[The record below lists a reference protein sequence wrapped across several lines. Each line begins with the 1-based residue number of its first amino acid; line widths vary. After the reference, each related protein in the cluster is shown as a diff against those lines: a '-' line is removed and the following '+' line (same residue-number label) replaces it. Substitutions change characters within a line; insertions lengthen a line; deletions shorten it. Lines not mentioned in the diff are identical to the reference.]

1 MKIDIKPSELKAIIK
16 SYEVEL
22 ENLDKQY
29 WVLENVYYD
38 YIQYMSIH
46 NERTDK
52 KVEVSK
58 RINEIKP
65 RLAHLKATYESLIND
80 VRLVYYID
88 GANGI
93 RRKAQVY
100 EDMTMDDAAELLDEI
115 ESRKEAKGEH

>member
-22 ENLDKQY
+22 ENLNKQY

-80 VRLVYYID
+80 VRLAYHID

-93 RRKAQVY
+93 RGKSQVY

>member
-22 ENLDKQY
+22 ENLNKQY
-29 WVLENVYYD
+29 WVLENVYSD

-46 NERTDK
+46 DERMDK

-88 GANGI
+88 GVNGI
-93 RRKAQVY
+93 RRKSQVY
-100 EDMTMDDAAELLDEI
+100 EDMTIGDAAELLDEI
-115 ESRKEAKGEH
+115 ESRKEAKGGH

>member
-22 ENLDKQY
+22 ENLNKQY

-46 NERTDK
+46 DERTDK

-80 VRLVYYID
+80 VRLVYHID

-93 RRKAQVY
+93 RRKSQVY

-115 ESRKEAKGEH
+115 ESRKEAKGGH

>member
-22 ENLDKQY
+22 ENLNKQY

-46 NERTDK
+46 NERMDK

-65 RLAHLKATYESLIND
+65 LLAHLKATYESLIND
-80 VRLVYYID
+80 VRLVYHID

-93 RRKAQVY
+93 RRKSQVY

-115 ESRKEAKGEH
+115 ESRKEAKGGH

>member
-29 WVLENVYYD
+29 WALENVYYD
-38 YIQYMSIH
+38 YMQYMSIH
-46 NERTDK
+46 DERTDK

-65 RLAHLKATYESLIND
+65 RLAHVKATYESLIND
-80 VRLVYYID
+80 VRLAYHID

-93 RRKAQVY
+93 RRKSQVY

-115 ESRKEAKGEH
+115 ESRKEAKGGH

>member
-22 ENLDKQY
+22 ENLNKQY

-46 NERTDK
+46 NERMDK

-80 VRLVYYID
+80 VRLVYHID

-93 RRKAQVY
+93 RRKSKVY

-115 ESRKEAKGEH
+115 ESRKEAKGGH

>member
-1 MKIDIKPSELKAIIK
+1 MKIDIKPSEFKAIIK

-22 ENLDKQY
+22 ENLNKQY
-29 WVLENVYYD
+29 WALENVYYD
-38 YIQYMSIH
+38 YMQYMSIH
-46 NERTDK
+46 DERMDK

-80 VRLVYYID
+80 VRLVYHID

-93 RRKAQVY
+93 RRKSQVY

-115 ESRKEAKGEH
+115 ESRKEAKGGH

>member
-1 MKIDIKPSELKAIIK
+1 MKIDIKPSEFKAIIK

-22 ENLDKQY
+22 ENLNKQY
-29 WVLENVYYD
+29 WALENVYYD
-38 YIQYMSIH
+38 YMQYMSIH
-46 NERTDK
+46 NERMDK

-80 VRLVYYID
+80 VRLVYHID

-93 RRKAQVY
+93 RRKSQVY

-115 ESRKEAKGEH
+115 ESRKEAKGGH

>member
-22 ENLDKQY
+22 ENLNKQY

-46 NERTDK
+46 NERMDK

-93 RRKAQVY
+93 RRKSQVY

-115 ESRKEAKGEH
+115 ESRKEAKGGH

>member
-22 ENLDKQY
+22 ENLNKQY
-29 WVLENVYYD
+29 WVLEDVYSD
-38 YIQYMSIH
+38 DIQYVSIY
-46 NERTDK
+46 NERMDK

-80 VRLVYYID
+80 VRLVYHID
-88 GANGI
+88 GVNGI
-93 RRKAQVY
+93 RRKSQVY
-100 EDMTMDDAAELLDEI
+100 EDMTIDDAAELLDEI
-115 ESRKEAKGEH
+115 ESRKEAKGGH

>member
-22 ENLDKQY
+22 ENLNKQY
-29 WVLENVYYD
+29 WVLENVYSD

-46 NERTDK
+46 DERTDK

-80 VRLVYYID
+80 VRLVYHID

-93 RRKAQVY
+93 RRKSQVY
-100 EDMTMDDAAELLDEI
+100 EDMTIDDAAELLDEI
-115 ESRKEAKGEH
+115 ESRKEAKGGH

>member
-38 YIQYMSIH
+38 YMQYMSIH
-46 NERTDK
+46 DERTDK

-80 VRLVYYID
+80 VRLAYYID

-93 RRKAQVY
+93 RRKSQVY

-115 ESRKEAKGEH
+115 ESRKEAKGGH

>member
-22 ENLDKQY
+22 ENLNKQY

-46 NERTDK
+46 DERTDK

-80 VRLVYYID
+80 VRLVYHID

-93 RRKAQVY
+93 RRKSQVY
-100 EDMTMDDAAELLDEI
+100 EDMTIDDAAELLDEI
-115 ESRKEAKGEH
+115 ESRKEAKGGH

>member
-38 YIQYMSIH
+38 YMQYMSIH

-80 VRLVYYID
+80 VRLAYHID

-93 RRKAQVY
+93 RRKSQVY

-115 ESRKEAKGEH
+115 ESRKEAKGGH

>member
-29 WVLENVYYD
+29 WDLENVYYD

-65 RLAHLKATYESLIND
+65 RLAHLKATYESHIND

-93 RRKAQVY
+93 RRKSQVY
-100 EDMTMDDAAELLDEI
+100 EDMTMDNASELLDEI
-115 ESRKEAKGEH
+115 ESRKEAKGGH

>member
-38 YIQYMSIH
+38 YMQYMSIH

-80 VRLVYYID
+80 VRLAYHID

-93 RRKAQVY
+93 RRKSQVY

-115 ESRKEAKGEH
+115 ESRKEAKSGH

>member
-22 ENLDKQY
+22 ENLNKQY

-80 VRLVYYID
+80 VRLAYHID

-93 RRKAQVY
+93 RRKSQVY

>member
-29 WVLENVYYD
+29 WALENVYYD
-38 YIQYMSIH
+38 YMQYMSIH

-65 RLAHLKATYESLIND
+65 RLAHVKATYESLIND
-80 VRLVYYID
+80 VRLAYHID
-88 GANGI
+88 DANGI
-93 RRKAQVY
+93 RRKSQVY
-100 EDMTMDDAAELLDEI
+100 EDITMDDAAELLDEI
-115 ESRKEAKGEH
+115 ESRKEAKGGH

>member
-38 YIQYMSIH
+38 YMQYMSIH

-80 VRLVYYID
+80 VRLAYHVD

-93 RRKAQVY
+93 RRKSQVY

-115 ESRKEAKGEH
+115 ESRKEAKGGH

>member
-1 MKIDIKPSELKAIIK
+1 MKIDIKPSELKALIK

-22 ENLDKQY
+22 ENLNKQY
-29 WVLENVYYD
+29 WALENVYYD

-46 NERTDK
+46 NERMDK

-80 VRLVYYID
+80 VRLVYHID

-93 RRKAQVY
+93 RRKSQVY

-115 ESRKEAKGEH
+115 ESRKEAKDGH

>member
-16 SYEVEL
+16 SYGVEL
-22 ENLDKQY
+22 ENLNKQY
-29 WVLENVYYD
+29 WVLENVYSD

-46 NERTDK
+46 DERMDK

-80 VRLVYYID
+80 VRLVYHID

-93 RRKAQVY
+93 RRKFQVY

-115 ESRKEAKGEH
+115 ESRKEAKGGH

>member
-1 MKIDIKPSELKAIIK
+1 MKIDIKPSEFKAIIK

-22 ENLDKQY
+22 ENLNKQY

-38 YIQYMSIH
+38 YMQYMSIH
-46 NERTDK
+46 DERTDK

-80 VRLVYYID
+80 VKLVYHID

-93 RRKAQVY
+93 RRKSQVY
-100 EDMTMDDAAELLDEI
+100 DDMTMDDAAELLDEI
-115 ESRKEAKGEH
+115 ESRKEAKGGH

>member
-1 MKIDIKPSELKAIIK
+1 MKIDIKPSEFKAIIK

-22 ENLDKQY
+22 ENLNKQY

-38 YIQYMSIH
+38 YMQYMSIH
-46 NERTDK
+46 DERTDK

-80 VRLVYYID
+80 VRLVYHID

-93 RRKAQVY
+93 RRKSQVY
-100 EDMTMDDAAELLDEI
+100 EDMTIDDAAELLDEI
-115 ESRKEAKGEH
+115 ESRKEAKVGH

>member
-29 WVLENVYYD
+29 WALENVYYD
-38 YIQYMSIH
+38 YMQYMSIH

-65 RLAHLKATYESLIND
+65 RLAHVKATYESLIND
-80 VRLVYYID
+80 VRLAYHID

-93 RRKAQVY
+93 RRKSQVY

-115 ESRKEAKGEH
+115 ESRKEAKGGH

>member
-22 ENLDKQY
+22 ENLNKQY
-29 WVLENVYYD
+29 WDLENVYCN
-38 YIQYMSIH
+38 YIQYMAIH
-46 NERTDK
+46 DERTDK

-93 RRKAQVY
+93 RRKAKVY
-100 EDMTMDDAAELLDEI
+100 EDMTIDDAAELLDEI
-115 ESRKEAKGEH
+115 ESRKEARSER

>member
-22 ENLDKQY
+22 ENLNEQY
-29 WVLENVYYD
+29 WALENVYYN
-38 YIQYMSIH
+38 YIQYMSIYD
-46 NERTDK
+46 ERMDK

-58 RINEIKP
+58 RINEIKS

-80 VRLVYYID
+80 VRLVYHID

-93 RRKAQVY
+93 RRKSQVY
-100 EDMTMDDAAELLDEI
+100 EDMTIDDAAELLDEI
-115 ESRKEAKGEH
+115 ESRKEAKSEH

>member
-22 ENLDKQY
+22 ENLNKQY
-29 WVLENVYYD
+29 WVLENVYSD
-38 YIQYMSIH
+38 YIQYMSIYD
-46 NERTDK
+46 ERMDK

-80 VRLVYYID
+80 VRLVYHIH

-93 RRKAQVY
+93 RRKSQVY

-115 ESRKEAKGEH
+115 ESRKEAKGGH

>member
-38 YIQYMSIH
+38 YMQYMSIH
-46 NERTDK
+46 DERTEK

-80 VRLVYYID
+80 VRLAYHID

-93 RRKAQVY
+93 RRKSQVY

-115 ESRKEAKGEH
+115 ESRKEAKGGH

>member
-1 MKIDIKPSELKAIIK
+1 MKIDIKPSEFKAIIK

-22 ENLDKQY
+22 ENLNKQY

-38 YIQYMSIH
+38 YMQYMSIH
-46 NERTDK
+46 DERTDK

-80 VRLVYYID
+80 VKLVYHID

-93 RRKAQVY
+93 RRKCQVY

-115 ESRKEAKGEH
+115 ESRKEAKGGH

>member
-22 ENLDKQY
+22 ENLNKQY

-80 VRLVYYID
+80 VRLVYHID

-93 RRKAQVY
+93 RRKSQVY

-115 ESRKEAKGEH
+115 ESRKEAKGGH

>member
-22 ENLDKQY
+22 ENLNEQY
-29 WVLENVYYD
+29 WDLENVYYD

-46 NERTDK
+46 DERTDK

-93 RRKAQVY
+93 RRKSQVY
-100 EDMTMDDAAELLDEI
+100 EDMTIDDAAELLDEI
-115 ESRKEAKGEH
+115 ESRKEAKGGH

>member
-1 MKIDIKPSELKAIIK
+1 MKIDIKPSEFKAIIK

-22 ENLDKQY
+22 ENLNKQY
-29 WVLENVYYD
+29 WTLENVYYD
-38 YIQYMSIH
+38 YMQYMSIH
-46 NERTDK
+46 DERMDK

-80 VRLVYYID
+80 VRLVYHID

-93 RRKAQVY
+93 RRKSQVY

-115 ESRKEAKGEH
+115 ESRKEAKGGH

>member
-22 ENLDKQY
+22 ENLNKQY

-38 YIQYMSIH
+38 YMQYMSIH

-80 VRLVYYID
+80 VRLAYHID

-93 RRKAQVY
+93 RRKSQVY

-115 ESRKEAKGEH
+115 ESRKEAKGGH

>member
-1 MKIDIKPSELKAIIK
+1 MKIDIKPSEFKAIIK

-29 WVLENVYYD
+29 WSLENVYYD
-38 YIQYMSIH
+38 YMQYMSIH
-46 NERTDK
+46 DERTDK

-80 VRLVYYID
+80 VKLVYHID

-93 RRKAQVY
+93 RRKSQVY

-115 ESRKEAKGEH
+115 ESRKEAKGGH

>member
-22 ENLDKQY
+22 ENLNKQY

-38 YIQYMSIH
+38 YIQYMSIYD
-46 NERTDK
+46 ERMDK

-88 GANGI
+88 GVNGI
-93 RRKAQVY
+93 RRKSQVY

-115 ESRKEAKGEH
+115 ESRKEAKGGH

>member
-22 ENLDKQY
+22 ENLNKQY
-29 WVLENVYYD
+29 WVLENVYSD
-38 YIQYMSIH
+38 YIQYMSIYD
-46 NERTDK
+46 ERMDK

-80 VRLVYYID
+80 VRLVYHID

-93 RRKAQVY
+93 RRKSQVH
-100 EDMTMDDAAELLDEI
+100 EDMTIDDAAELLDEI
-115 ESRKEAKGEH
+115 ESRKEAKSEH

>member
-22 ENLDKQY
+22 ENLNKQY

-80 VRLVYYID
+80 VRLAYYID

-93 RRKAQVY
+93 RRKSQVY